1 MKTSFFKKG
10 ILAMGIACC
19 MQLSAVENPVDY
31 VNTLV
36 GTQSK
41 YELSTG
47 NTYPATAMPWGM
59 NFWTPQTGEMGNG
72 WTYRYD
78 ADKIRGIQAN
88 PSTEPVDERL
98 RAVLHYA
105 YYRRLSFRRGE
116 TG

>member
-1 MKTSFFKKG
+1 MKTSFFKQG

-47 NTYPATAMPWGM
+47 
-59 NFWTPQTGEMGNG
+59 
-72 WTYRYD
+72 
-78 ADKIRGIQAN
+78 
-88 PSTEPVDERL
+88 
-98 RAVLHYA
+98 
-105 YYRRLSFRRGE
+105 
-116 TG
+116 

>member
-1 MKTSFFKKG
+1 MKTSFFKQG
-10 ILAMGIACC
+10 FLAIGIACC

-78 ADKIRGIQAN
+78 ADK
-88 PSTEPVDERL
+88 
-98 RAVLHYA
+98 AVLHYA
-105 YYRRLSFRRGE
+105 YYRRLGLRRGE
-116 TG
+116 TS

>member
-1 MKTSFFKKG
+1 MKTSFFKQG

-47 NTYPATAMPWGM
+47 NTYPATAMPWGYELLDS
-59 NFWTPQTGEMGNG
+59 PDRRDG
-72 WTYRYD
+72 
-78 ADKIRGIQAN
+78 
-88 PSTEPVDERL
+88 ERL
-98 RAVLHYA
+98 DLP
-105 YYRRLSFRRGE
+105 LRRG
-116 TG
+116 

>member
-19 MQLSAVENPVDY
+19 MRLSAVENPVDY

-47 NTYPATAMPWGM
+47 NTYPATAMP
-59 NFWTPQTGEMGNG
+59 
-72 WTYRYD
+72 
-78 ADKIRGIQAN
+78 
-88 PSTEPVDERL
+88 
-98 RAVLHYA
+98 
-105 YYRRLSFRRGE
+105 
-116 TG
+116 

>member
-1 MKTSFFKKG
+1 
-10 ILAMGIACC
+10 MGIACC

-59 NFWTPQTGEMGNG
+59 NF
-72 WTYRYD
+72 
-78 ADKIRGIQAN
+78 
-88 PSTEPVDERL
+88 
-98 RAVLHYA
+98 
-105 YYRRLSFRRGE
+105 
-116 TG
+116 

>member
-1 MKTSFFKKG
+1 MKTSFFKQG
-10 ILAMGIACC
+10 FLAIGIACC

-78 ADKIRGIQAN
+78 EDKIRGFKQ
-88 PSTEPVDERL
+88 TRL
-98 RAVLHYA
+98 RAVFHYA
-105 YYRRLSFRRGE
+105 YYRRLGLRRGE

>member
-1 MKTSFFKKG
+1 
-10 ILAMGIACC
+10 MGIACC

-78 ADKIRGIQAN
+78 ADKIRGFKQTHQPKAWS
-88 PSTEPVDERL
+88 STRRNGL
-98 RAVLHYA
+98 AGSLTKAKWLHLIII
-105 YYRRLSFRRGE
+105 RSIWPIM
-116 TG
+116 T

>member
-1 MKTSFFKKG
+1 MRRDTPRLYNTDNINILINMKTSFFKQG

-47 NTYPATAMPWGM
+47 NTYPATAME
-59 NFWTPQTGEMGNG
+59 NNE
-72 WTYRYD
+72 
-78 ADKIRGIQAN
+78 I
-88 PSTEPVDERL
+88 
-98 RAVLHYA
+98 
-105 YYRRLSFRRGE
+105 
-116 TG
+116 